1 MSSDRPPV
9 REMIKNAVGEL
20 GGKASKNQIV
30 QWISKKY
37 GDVNHNT
44 IRTQANACSV
54 NQPSRI
60 HLPECGK
67 PRSFDPR
74 YDFLFNTGDG
84 DVEFY
89 DPKKHGNYELIE
101 ANGKT
106 VVAKDGIPIS
116 NVHALSLL
124 KFLEND

>member
-74 YDFLFNTGDG
+74 YDFARNFGRILVSFI
-84 DVEFY
+84 F
-89 DPKKHGNYELIE
+89 
-101 ANGKT
+101 
-106 VVAKDGIPIS
+106 
-116 NVHALSLL
+116 
-124 KFLEND
+124 KFLLPLMGEMLRLQQMNMP